1 MENCILWSCTQAVNC
16 SQPEGSLDRRTI
28 GRLGQRFHKPHQV
41 CRTLLQTIVIRKHTW
56 ATLEVVGTRIFNDEE
71 EVNLE
76 HQPLL
81 VACCDTQGYVG
92 GILPWRGHTP
102 GRKRQYLGMRADLL
116 HLYIRYE
123 GKWTSRC
130 SKWRDKPAGEN
141 RRQTRGRRTTNYS
154 TVQLN
159 PPVSS
164 HVTKDLHRLPSGQ
177 WMQRDY
183 HYLA

>member
-1 MENCILWSCTQAVNC
+1 MELHADRLWIAHSPEVPWTVEPLDGWARGSTNLIKFAGPCCKLLSAENIL
-16 SQPEGSLDRRTI
+16 G
-28 GRLGQRFHKPHQV
+28 
-41 CRTLLQTIVIRKHTW
+41 

-71 EVNLE
+71 EVNLQ

-81 VACCDTQGYVG
+81 VACYDTQGYVG

-116 HLYIRYE
+116 QWYIKYE
-123 GKWTSRC
+123 GKWTNRC

-177 WMQRDY
+177 RMQRDY